1 MARFYEKIIGCR
13 NEGIYRVVTLFG
25 IKLRYRNARV
35 QILAEIKKLSV
46 QYTNLA
52 VSIKTLSGFS
62 KRSHETINALLTRR
76 QDELNFQWVSLN
88 EISREGHQEMT
99 QKLGD
104 ANNLLKSHTAMLMG
118 LRTMHEE
125 VNELRGQN
133 HQETAQ
139 KLDAANNLLKSH
151 AEKLGELSAMQTEVS
166 KLQEQ
171 NHQKIAQKLD
181 AANNLLKSH
190 VEKLEELDTVQ
201 TGVSELQGQNHQE
214 TIQKLDEINKL
225 VRTDVGRVGSL
236 LELEYSSIRY
246 YQNPFE
252 KGFLIP
258 MFAYMDRPDFE
269 EKYLALIRGMAP
281 PSIQEINKILC
292 RVNMVKAKPD
302 QTRYNFYSIGEQ
314 DERTKHR
321 TDFSNRILRISDNL
335 YAYDKYLL
343 PINHFEKCVFLYKH
357 GIELVRDKE
366 SIKEKDMIDAGGF
379 IGDSALVLS
388 DYTDKRI
395 FSFEANPQNFDLL
408 KKTLEINHLSK
419 VVPVQKALWNSETEL
434 EMHVQGSCSSFTE
447 VGGIQYVNGT
457 VKVPTVTLD
466 HFVRRRRLKVGL
478 IKVDLEG
485 AELEFLQGAEH
496 TIRTQKPVLLLSIY
510 HKPSDFF
517 ELKPMLEQWVP
528 EYEFTVFNPVD
539 WGILLETM
547 IVAQP
552 RLSLS
557 QKS

>member
-1 MARFYEKIIGCR
+1 MTSS
-13 NEGIYRVVTLFG
+13 NTP
-25 IKLRYRNARV
+25 
-35 QILAEIKKLSV
+35 
-46 QYTNLA
+46 
-52 VSIKTLSGFS
+52 
-62 KRSHETINALLTRR
+62 KRSRDTASKLLTK
-76 QDELNFQWVSLN
+76 QLE
-88 EISREGHQEMT
+88 
-99 QKLGD
+99 
-104 ANNLLKSHTAMLMG
+104 
-118 LRTMHEE
+118 
-125 VNELRGQN
+125 
-133 HQETAQ
+133 
-139 KLDAANNLLKSH
+139 
-151 AEKLGELSAMQTEVS
+151 ELSAKVDALGERIGTYHQEA
-166 KLQEQ
+166 LQE
-171 NHQKIAQKLD
+171 
-181 AANNLLKSH
+181 
-190 VEKLEELDTVQ
+190 
-201 TGVSELQGQNHQE
+201 
-214 TIQKLDEINKL
+214 LDEATKL
-225 VRTDVGRVGSL
+225 VKTDVGRTGSL
-236 LELEYSSIRY
+236 LELKYDFARY
-246 YQNPFE
+246 YQNSFE
-252 KGFLIP
+252 RGFLTP
-258 MFAYMDRPDFE
+258 MFEYMDRPDFE
-269 EKYLALIRGMAP
+269 GKYLALIRGMAP
-281 PSIQEINKILC
+281 PSVREVNKILS
-292 RVNMVKAKPD
+292 RVSMVKAKPD
-302 QTRYNFYSIGEQ
+302 QARYNFYSVSEQ
-314 DERTKHR
+314 DERTKLR
-321 TDFSNRILRISDNL
+321 TDFLNRILRISDNL

-343 PINHFEKCVFLYKH
+343 PVRHFEICVFLYKH

-408 KKTLEINHLSK
+408 KKTLEINNLSK

-485 AELEFLQGAEH
+485 AELEFLQGAER

-528 EYEFTVFNPVD
+528 EYEFSVFNPVD

-552 RLSLS
+552 
-557 QKS
+557 KSMS